1 MNSTVAE
8 LQAEFQPRAITNATT
23 AVWIESLTTT
33 PPVNSG
39 ASGGVGGS
47 PGGVMGGMGGYPA
60 QAAGGLAEAESAG
73 SSSAPG
79 SAIGQ
84 SAELP
89 DIETIYLK
97 LKAKN
102 IKPRERETLNSQFA
116 LLLAKRFRA
125 SPMFEDSE
133 EAEGGTVVMGS
144 VPPGNSKARWFRFT
158 LQLKLAHPI
167 KMQDMEGAE

>member
-1 MNSTVAE
+1 
-8 LQAEFQPRAITNATT
+8 
-23 AVWIESLTTT
+23 
-33 PPVNSG
+33 
-39 ASGGVGGS
+39 
-47 PGGVMGGMGGYPA
+47 MGGYP
-60 QAAGGLAEAESAG
+60 GG
-73 SSSAPG
+73 APG
-79 SAIGQ
+79 GGSPAGIGESMGSGSGSGSGQ
-84 SAELP
+84 TAELP
-89 DIETIYLK
+89 DVDTIYLK

-102 IKPRERETLNSQFA
+102 IKERVRETLNSQFA

-144 VPPGNSKARWFRFT
+144 VPLGNSEANWFEFT

>member
-1 MNSTVAE
+1 
-8 LQAEFQPRAITNATT
+8 
-23 AVWIESLTTT
+23 
-33 PPVNSG
+33 
-39 ASGGVGGS
+39 
-47 PGGVMGGMGGYPA
+47 MGGMGGSPTGLSSESGSTSSGTG
-60 QAAGGLAEAESAG
+60 QA
-73 SSSAPG
+73 
-79 SAIGQ
+79 
-84 SAELP
+84 AELP
-89 DIETIYLK
+89 DVDTIFLK

-102 IKPRERETLNSQFA
+102 IKERVRETLNSQFA

-144 VPPGNSKARWFRFT
+144 VPLGNSEANWFEFT